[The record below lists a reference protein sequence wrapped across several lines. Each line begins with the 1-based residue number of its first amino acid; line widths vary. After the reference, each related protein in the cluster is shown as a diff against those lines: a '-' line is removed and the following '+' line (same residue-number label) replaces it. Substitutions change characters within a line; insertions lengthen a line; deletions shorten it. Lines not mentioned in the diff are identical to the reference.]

1 MITEAGM
8 GSQKRNVVLEE
19 EKVNGRMECELARL
33 EDGRKKQMTNG
44 IMTRVI

>member
-19 EKVNGRMECELARL
+19 KKVNGRMECELARL
-33 EDGRKKQMTNG
+33 EDGRKRQMAKG
-44 IMTRVI
+44 IMMRVV